1 MAAVNLVGVDIGAT
15 SVRGVETSRGGKD
28 GPTMLAAGRV
38 DLPPGTVQGGSIQD
52 EKAVTAAL
60 KHLWHSAKFRS
71 RNVVLGVTSPQ
82 VVVREMAVANLPD
95 KELRKSLPFQV
106 RDALPLPV
114 ERSLLDFY
122 PLEDPG
128 RNETVRGLLIAA
140 PKEPVITAVR
150 TVEKANLH
158 VQRVDLASFALLRSI
173 AELNGEVEAVV
184 DIGAQITSVVVH
196 LDGEP
201 LIVRTVPRGGSEIT
215 NTIAK
220 RLSIEA
226 DEAERIKCEVGIQPE
241 SGEWDE
247 RADAIRDAV
256 RPLVSELRSSFAY
269 LTAGERQRWVTRL
282 WLSGGGAQLPGLVD
296 SLVEQLS
303 VEVMLADPVN
313 RVRPGRRLRPESFQG
328 FHTSAAVSIG
338 LTLGAA

>member
-1 MAAVNLVGVDIGAT
+1 MASVNLVGLDIGAT
-15 SVRGVETSRGGKD
+15 SIRGVETTHAKD
-28 GPTMLAAGRV
+28 GPTMLGAGQV
-38 DLPPGTVQGGSIQD
+38 ALPPGAVQSGNVQD
-52 EKAVTAAL
+52 EKAVTAAV
-60 KHLWHSAKFRS
+60 KHLWHQAKFRS
-71 RNVVLGVTSPQ
+71 RSVVLGVTSPQ
-82 VVVREMAVANLPD
+82 VVVREMSVANLPE

-140 PKEPVITAVR
+140 PKEPVLNAVR
-150 TVEKANLH
+150 AVEKAGLH
-158 VQRVDLASFALLRSI
+158 VAKVDLATFALLRSL

-184 DIGAQITSVVVH
+184 DIGAQITSLIVH

-201 LIVRTVPRGGSEIT
+201 LIVRTVPRGGAEIT
-215 NTIAK
+215 SAIAK
-220 RLSIEA
+220 RLSI
-226 DEAERIKCEVGIQPE
+226 DVQEAERIKCDHGIRPDT
-241 SGEWDE
+241 GEWDE

-269 LTAGERQRWVTRL
+269 LTSGERQRWVTRL
-282 WLSGGGAQLPGLVD
+282 WLSGGGATLPGLVE
-296 SLVEQLS
+296 SLTEQLS
-303 VEVMLADPVN
+303 VEVVIADPVS
-313 RVRPGRRLRPESFQG
+313 RVRPGRRLRPENFSG